1 MFEQSKTRHRV
12 GVWIA
17 GAKGDIASTL
27 MVGTLA
33 LEQGLVSEAGLTTA
47 LPPMNQ
53 LPLAPTDR
61 LVFGGVDINTR
72 PLADAA
78 ESLYLTS
85 RTVSR
90 EILDAAEPML
100 SRIDEDILV
109 APGMA
114 WKPAGPK
121 PGAPTLLE
129 LSARL
134 RTHISTFRARHGLS
148 HVVAVNLTSSEPE
161 PKQTPAQN
169 TLEGLQGLIEENRKD
184 LVTPGILYAYAAM
197 SEGCSYL
204 NFTPNPGTTLGA
216 IEALAEQQGLP
227 YYGNDGKT
235 GETLV
240 KTALAPMF
248 AWRNLR
254 VMSWEGVNMLGNNDG
269 KALDQPDNRVAKL
282 RNKGNVLQNI
292 LGYDPHAGVDIN
304 FVPSLG
310 DWKTAWDL
318 IHFQGFLDVKM
329 SMQFTWQ
336 GCDSILAA
344 PLVLDMVRL
353 SEFAARNGE
362 SGLMRHLAA
371 FFKNP
376 IGVEEMAL
384 HSQFERLLRYTE
396 RHLAQQRAPQAKLDS
411 VG

>member
-1 MFEQSKTRHRV
+1 MFEQTTTRHKV

-33 LEQGLVSEAGLTTA
+33 LDQGLVSEAGLTTA

-61 LVFGGVDINTR
+61 LVFGGVDINPQ
-72 PLADAA
+72 PLAAAA
-78 ESLYLTS
+78 ESLYQTS

-90 EILDAAEPML
+90 EILDAAAPAL
-100 SRIDEDILV
+100 ARVDEDILIEG
-109 APGMA
+109 AMA
-114 WKPAGPK
+114 WKPSGPK
-121 PGAPTLLE
+121 PGTPTLLDLGE
-129 LSARL
+129 RL
-134 RTHISTFRARHGLS
+134 RTHIRSFREKHRLS

-161 PKQTPAQN
+161 PKPVPEHD
-169 TLEGLQGLIEENRKD
+169 TLEGLQGLIDENRKD
-184 LVTPGILYAYAAM
+184 LVTPGILYAYATM

-216 IEALAEQQGLP
+216 IEALAEQQRLP

-248 AWRNLR
+248 AYRNLR
-254 VMSWEGVNMLGNNDG
+254 VLSWEGVNMLGNNDG

-282 RNKGNVLQNI
+282 RNKGNVLENI

-353 SEFAARNGE
+353 SEFAARNAE